1 MPFIS
6 VRIPFTLASAQSEAC
21 GGQEVQ
27 GAFLQTRNA
36 FLVTSSD
43 KSVSFWN
50 FLGWFCLQQKVWFS
64 GRALRGEEGY
74 SQLSGRCVLHFPTV
88 LYVFWYLLQITLAQF
103 LKSFSLIFVS

>member
-36 FLVTSSD
+36 SLVTSSD
-43 KSVSFWN
+43 KSCV
-50 FLGWFCLQQKVWFS
+50 FLELFGLVLCPVKGLV
-64 GRALRGEEGY
+64 LRQGSEG
-74 SQLSGRCVLHFPTV
+74 
-88 LYVFWYLLQITLAQF
+88 
-103 LKSFSLIFVS
+103 